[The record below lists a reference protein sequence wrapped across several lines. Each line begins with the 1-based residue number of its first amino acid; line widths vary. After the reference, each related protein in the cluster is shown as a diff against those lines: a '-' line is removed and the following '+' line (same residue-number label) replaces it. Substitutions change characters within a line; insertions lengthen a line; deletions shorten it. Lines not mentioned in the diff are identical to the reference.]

1 MPPPIWTRGR
11 VFGGPEGVPFG
22 PFFGPFFGSTFDFY
36 ETLKRYENRHLSVSE
51 PSEDAFFGSFPK
63 LDFRSKK
70 APRCFVYRHFSDFRS
85 LRKDVFWSEKGV
97 ILSRFRGTRKVA
109 KMLIY
114 KASGRFLR
122 FHFYCFFV
130 VFAFPR
136 FILKHYVY
144 NCFSDFWPSQK
155 GGSRVRLGEVFGVL
169 LGPERGDQTGP
180 ECVHVC
186 QIDALKR
193 FVRCKRSR
201 REPRHF
207 IILKTRP
214 FLRRPFRHLR
224 LVAGGLFGTPSPG
237 SLRTM
242 FFVISGPRPSLMNE
256 EAGAWFFFE
265 WAYVK
270 WNIDIFM
277 IILLPM
283 CIRLMK

>member
-1 MPPPIWTRGR
+1 MAPPIWIRGR
-11 VFGGPEGVPFG
+11 VFGGPEGVPLGLLFE
-22 PFFGPFFGSTFDFY
+22 PFFWSTFDFY

-85 LRKDVFWSEKGV
+85 LRKDVFWNEKGV

-144 NCFSDFWPSQK
+144 NCFSDFWPSEK
-155 GGSRVRLGEVFGVL
+155 GGSGFAWGSFLGYFWGLNGGTKQAQNAYMYVKSTLWSVSLDAKDQGVNQ
-169 LGPERGDQTGP
+169 GTSSFWKRGLFW
-180 ECVHVC
+180 
-186 QIDALKR
+186 DAL
-193 FVRCKRSR
+193 FAICDSWL
-201 REPRHF
+201 EASLAPRARAAF
-207 IILKTRP
+207 GP
-214 FLRRPFRHLR
+214 CFLWFQA
-224 LVAGGLFGTPSPG
+224 LVLH
-237 SLRTM
+237 
-242 FFVISGPRPSLMNE
+242 
-256 EAGAWFFFE
+256 
-265 WAYVK
+265 
-270 WNIDIFM
+270 
-277 IILLPM
+277 
-283 CIRLMK
+283 